1 MQRKLLAIVAADMV
15 GFSRLIENDE
25 FEILLRQ
32 KKHFNKVIKPK
43 IKKYNGKIIKT
54 TGDGFL
60 ATFESSSDAVE
71 SSLEIQIKINELES
85 LFNNDQRILYRIGIN
100 VGDVVIDDGDIF
112 GNSVNIASRLESI
125 ADPGG
130 ISITT
135 EIFKNIKSINN
146 FKSYKFEHL
155 GNQFLK
161 NISQQ
166 VNVYKIILEIFRKD
180 IVSNK
185 ASLTDVDQ
193 EVRYCSSND
202 KTIIAFAKVGNGPP
216 LLKAPNF
223 MSSLEHDWRSPI
235 WTHMYRFLAKEHTLI
250 RFDQRGNGSS
260 DLEPLDITFNSFV
273 EDMEAV
279 VNNSKIDKFPIF
291 GVSQGCAVSIA
302 YAIKHPN
309 KVSHLILIGG
319 FARGK
324 GQRGDPTYASKSD
337 MEQTMI
343 LSGWEDENPAFRQFF
358 TTSMIPEGSKEQM
371 DTFNDIMKITTSA
384 KNAAKISKVNDQIE
398 ICDILPRLKVPT
410 LIFHCTDDARV
421 PISEGKFLAANIKN
435 SKFIPI
441 KSKNHLIL
449 ETDKDW
455 DLFKDEVTKF
465 LNT

>member
-1 MQRKLLAIVAADMV
+1 MKRKLLAVVAADMV
-15 GFSRLIENDE
+15 GFSRLVENDE
-25 FEILLRQ
+25 INILSRQ
-32 KKHFNKVIKPK
+32 KEYFNEIIEPE
-43 IKKYNGKIIKT
+43 IKKFHGEIIKT

-60 ATFESSSDAVE
+60 ATFVSSLDAVE
-71 SSLEIQIKINELES
+71 STTNIQKIINFREKTQS
-85 LFNNDQRILYRIGIN
+85 NDKRIWYRIGIN
-100 VGDVVIDDGDIF
+100 IGDVVLDDGDIF

-125 ADPGG
+125 ADAGDVC
-130 ISITT
+130 ITS
-135 EIFKNIKSINN
+135 EIFQNIKNL
-146 FKSYKFEHL
+146 KSFDISHL
-155 GNQFLK
+155 GEQHLK
-161 NISQQ
+161 NISQK
-166 VNVYKIILEIFRKD
+166 VDVYKIKINHEEHNQNKENELLTEANQEI
-180 IVSNK
+180 
-185 ASLTDVDQ
+185 
-193 EVRYCSSND
+193 RYCSSKDN
-202 KTIIAFAKVGNGPP
+202 TIIAYAKLGNGPP

-235 WTHMYRFLAKEHTLI
+235 WMHLYRFLAEGNTLV

-260 DLEPLDITFNSFV
+260 DLDPLEITFNSFV

-279 VNNSKIDKFPIF
+279 VNESKIDKFPIL

-302 YAIKHPN
+302 YAIRNPN

-324 GQRGDPTYASKSD
+324 GQRGDPSYEEKSK

-343 LSGWEDENPAFRQFF
+343 LSGWEDENPAFRQYF

-371 DTFNDIMKITTSA
+371 DSFNNIMKITTSA
-384 KNAAKISKVNDQIE
+384 KNAAKISSVNDQIDVS
-398 ICDILPRLKVPT
+398 DILLKLKVPT

-441 KSKNHLIL
+441 KSKNHVLL
-449 ETDKDW
+449 ETEQGW

-465 LNT
+465 LD